1 MEIKFDDSLALSTEL
16 GFSSK
21 GKKLSQKVVILL
33 KFSPFSPKNAEIL
46 LKSSQILDENNC
58 PNF

>member
-21 GKKLSQKVVILL
+21 GKKCVTKSCYFA

-46 LKSSQILDENNC
+46 LKSSQILDENNW